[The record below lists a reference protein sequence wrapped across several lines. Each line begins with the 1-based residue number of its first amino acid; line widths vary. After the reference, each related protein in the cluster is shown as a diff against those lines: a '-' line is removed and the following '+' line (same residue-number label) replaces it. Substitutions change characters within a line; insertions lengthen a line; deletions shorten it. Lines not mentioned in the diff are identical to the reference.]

1 MFLRI
6 CQILHRWTGLLIVPL
21 ILISTLTGFL
31 ILHRDGLSLYEKPV
45 QNSIFL
51 WLYGEPKTFEIDGEK
66 IAEKYPPSW
75 GKALSAFHD
84 GRFRGR
90 SFILI
95 VDILVISLIIL
106 SLTGHYLYLK
116 RLQFKKRVIPVS
128 ERLEDLDYLQILD
141 RFGKLKGK
149 SVEIKDRLDEL
160 HKIVEHIFSHT
171 KDKEIAM
178 NKDELIFIE
187 EHIKELD
194 NKTHEIMEKIKGGE
208 KIDIL

>member
-1 MFLRI
+1 MFLKI
-6 CQILHRWTGLLIVPL
+6 CQTLHRITGLLVIPL
-21 ILISTLTGFL
+21 ILISTVTGFL

-66 IAEKYPPSW
+66 ITEEYPPSW
-75 GKALSAFHD
+75 GKVLSSFHD

-95 VDILVISLIIL
+95 ADILTISLIIL
-106 SLTGHYLYLK
+106 SLTGLYLYLK
-116 RLQFKKRVIPVS
+116 RRQFKKRGIPVS

-149 SVEIKDRLDEL
+149 SIEIKDRINEL
-160 HKIVEHIFSHT
+160 HNMVEHIFSHT
-171 KDKEIAM
+171 KDKEITLKA
-178 NKDELIFIE
+178 KELLSVE
-187 EHIKELD
+187 EHIRELD
-194 NKTHEIMEKIKGGE
+194 SKTHEIMERLKR
-208 KIDIL
+208 

>member
-1 MFLRI
+1 MFLKI
-6 CQILHRWTGLLIVPL
+6 CQTLHRITGLLVIPL
-21 ILISTLTGFL
+21 ILISTATGFL

-66 IAEKYPPSW
+66 IAEEYPPSW

-106 SLTGHYLYLK
+106 SLTGPYLYLK
-116 RLQFKKRVIPVS
+116 RRQFKKRVIPVS

-149 SVEIKDRLDEL
+149 SVEIKDRIDEL

-171 KDKEIAM
+171 RDKDIGMK
-178 NKDELIFIE
+178 KDELIFIE

-194 NKTHEIMEKIKGGE
+194 NKTHEIIEKIKGGGE
-208 KIDIL
+208 N